1 MGISLKVKCAIIT
14 GAANGVGLA
23 IARRFLIAGAN
34 VVLSDMDEEN
44 LIKETNFLRE
54 TIEGNVLTFC
64 GDLRKKL
71 TINNLL
77 ANTIDS
83 FNSVDI
89 LINASRQVL
98 TSHPLDPNNDA
109 FEELIHQNVTVNLR
123 LSQLVVRRMISDPK
137 IKKSGEIIGTIVN
150 LSSIASGGRSPKFY
164 FIQLARCSRSGNQIM
179 AVALQNREFMKWSS
193 AWQRYSANTDM
204 MREQILKI

>member
-1 MGISLKVKCAIIT
+1 MGISLKGKCAIIT

-44 LIKETNFLRE
+44 LIKETNFLKE

-77 ANTIDS
+77 AYTIDS

-109 FEELIHQNVTVNLR
+109 FEELKYNVLAKFEVMPPPGR
-123 LSQLVVRRMISDPK
+123 EKRMENPDANWWHGVAMFL
-137 IKKSGEIIGTIVN
+137 IKK
-150 LSSIASGGRSPKFY
+150 
-164 FIQLARCSRSGNQIM
+164 
-179 AVALQNREFMKWSS
+179 
-193 AWQRYSANTDM
+193 
-204 MREQILKI
+204 